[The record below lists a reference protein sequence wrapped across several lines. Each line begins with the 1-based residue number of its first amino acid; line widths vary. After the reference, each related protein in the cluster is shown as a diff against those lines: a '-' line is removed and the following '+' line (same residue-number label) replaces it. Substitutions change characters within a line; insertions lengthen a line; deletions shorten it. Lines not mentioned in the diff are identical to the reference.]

1 MGGWRHFFIIWGWL
15 VGGGLRLFI
24 VYLEEKIII
33 YLSLRGKIIIIYRG
47 KEGDF
52 SPLRVICVTSIIY
65 LDDPCSILY

>member
-1 MGGWRHFFIIWGWL
+1 MGGWRHFSIIWGWL
-15 VGGGLRLFI
+15 VGVGLRLFI

-52 SPLRVICVTSIIY
+52 SPLRVIYVTDETH
-65 LDDPCSILY
+65 LEDPCTILY